1 MFNRQINRID
11 KTLNYSI
18 EFTEFLKRGK
28 RLLAFKDNEK
38 LLFEVYDKNDELV
51 HPYFF
56 QIEQMIEA
64 YEKSKDTE
72 LFSSIW
78 IDKNFQQ
85 ELSNNNHRFHQ
96 FSNKLSGYNDDII
109 IDLITNWISKNSPS
123 NGNAWNSFNCTL
135 RILNWLRMLLLL
147 NTKSFNDEGRWEK
160 IERSMFVQV
169 KYISKNIEYH
179 IPGNHVAIQ
188 YYVLWL
194 FSNIFPEWKNV
205 IDELKN
211 SERLFVTEFI
221 NEYLESGLHFEQSFH
236 YHIQIT
242 LIGLYY
248 VYSKQNLNEKIDEEY
263 LNTLRKATEVVDSLI
278 SKDQYIPML
287 SDNCFTFFHKNLSED
302 LSNISYLSQDLI
314 EQSDVSE
321 KANPITDLKN
331 QYVIAILEESN
342 LIFDVGNIGVA
353 FNPGHGH
360 SDLLSFIYGY
370 NKYPIFIDA
379 GTRKYSPLQE

>member
-1 MFNRQINRID
+1 LFNRQINRID

-135 RILNWLRMLLLL
+135 RILNWLRML
-147 NTKSFNDEGRWEK
+147 K
-160 IERSMFVQV
+160 
-169 KYISKNIEYH
+169 
-179 IPGNHVAIQ
+179 
-188 YYVLWL
+188 
-194 FSNIFPEWKNV
+194 
-205 IDELKN
+205 
-211 SERLFVTEFI
+211 
-221 NEYLESGLHFEQSFH
+221 
-236 YHIQIT
+236 
-242 LIGLYY
+242 
-248 VYSKQNLNEKIDEEY
+248 
-263 LNTLRKATEVVDSLI
+263 
-278 SKDQYIPML
+278 
-287 SDNCFTFFHKNLSED
+287 
-302 LSNISYLSQDLI
+302 
-314 EQSDVSE
+314 
-321 KANPITDLKN
+321 
-331 QYVIAILEESN
+331 
-342 LIFDVGNIGVA
+342 DVGKKLNA
-353 FNPGHGH
+353 LCLF
-360 SDLLSFIYGY
+360 
-370 NKYPIFIDA
+370 
-379 GTRKYSPLQE
+379 R